1 MTCAVTLTTL
11 FSQHFVNYSI
21 VTTGKAVI
29 PAPLSSSRLSLGV
42 SSGKTLEEMQTKV
55 VNLGMEIVNE
65 EIEQALELYPDEP
78 YKKAFASPELRQK
91 LISYVMNKI
100 QEAYSCV
107 EKTPNRPQKLKFPYR
122 SLELRLH
129 IENYVHRGID
139 RILQVNSNLARHSFT
154 QDAQPDYTPNGY
166 FSRFWT

>member
-1 MTCAVTLTTL
+1 
-11 FSQHFVNYSI
+11 
-21 VTTGKAVI
+21 
-29 PAPLSSSRLSLGV
+29 
-42 SSGKTLEEMQTKV
+42 MQTKV

-78 YKKAFASPELRQK
+78 YKKAFASPELRQR

-107 EKTPNRPQKLKFPYR
+107 EKTPNRPEKLKFPYR
-122 SLELRLH
+122 SLELRLC

-139 RILQVNSNLARHSFT
+139 RILQVNSNLVRHSFT